1 MNVVL
6 IPSVA
11 GGIGHISR
19 AATLA
24 RMLQRLDPTV
34 NVEYLLDTER
44 LRAFNIDAAS
54 RTGYRVNLLPPRP
67 RDAREA
73 IVRHCLGHADVIID
87 DTVRYLVPLRQSV
100 PRAAWISIPLYPM
113 GDELY
118 MDWPFLDHTD
128 GIIWAYAPVLDF
140 PPELEI
146 HGSKV
151 LRTGPF
157 LELDD
162 VAGRDAARARLGFAP
177 DEQLVVYAPRG
188 MPFGREFGERVLAGV
203 FGAVEAL
210 REQHQRLRLV
220 LLAVSNRAELCVPG
234 IPTELPEWVRVVGVV
249 PPAES
254 LIYLC
259 AADIAVA
266 EGTSTTHEAAALGI
280 PFVMIPGPISE
291 TWLLGTRL
299 GDHQAAHILWIE
311 RVTPT
316 SVASI
321 FKEILTQSSK
331 RDAMTARAQALVTGG
346 GGVAAAARLVLDA
359 AVARRNGHAGHGRK
373 RT

>member
-1 MNVVL
+1 MNVVM

-19 AATLA
+19 TATLA
-24 RMLQRLDPTV
+24 RMLQRLDPAV

-44 LRAFNIDAAS
+44 LRPFNIDAAN

-67 RDAREA
+67 REAREA
-73 IVRHCLGHADVIID
+73 IVRHFLRHTDVIVD

-100 PRAAWISIPLYPM
+100 PRAAWISIPLYPI

-118 MDWPFLDHTD
+118 MDWPFLNHTD
-128 GIIWAYAPVLDF
+128 GIIWAYPSVIDF

-146 HGSKV
+146 HGTKV

-157 LELDD
+157 FELDD
-162 VAGRDAARARLGFAP
+162 VPGRDAARARLGFAS
-177 DEQLVVYAPRG
+177 DEQIVVYAPRG
-188 MPFGREFGERVLAGV
+188 MPFGREFGERVLAAV

-210 REQHQRLRLV
+210 RQEHWLRLV
-220 LLAVSNRAELCVPG
+220 LLAVGNRAELCVPG
-234 IPTELPEWVRVVGVV
+234 LPTELPEWVSVVGVV

-254 LIYLC
+254 LIYLG

-266 EGTSTTHEAAALGI
+266 EGTSTAHEAAALGI
-280 PFVMIPGPISE
+280 PLLMIPGPIRE

-299 GDHQAAHILWIE
+299 EEHHAAQTLWIE
-311 RVTPT
+311 RVTST
-316 SVASI
+316 SVGSI
-321 FKEILTQSSK
+321 FKEILTQSDK
-331 RDAMTARAQALVTGG
+331 RKAMTARAQALVTGG
-346 GGVAAAARLVLDA
+346 GGVRAAARLVLDA
-359 AVARRNGHAGHGRK
+359 AVARRNGHAGSEPGQ
-373 RT
+373 